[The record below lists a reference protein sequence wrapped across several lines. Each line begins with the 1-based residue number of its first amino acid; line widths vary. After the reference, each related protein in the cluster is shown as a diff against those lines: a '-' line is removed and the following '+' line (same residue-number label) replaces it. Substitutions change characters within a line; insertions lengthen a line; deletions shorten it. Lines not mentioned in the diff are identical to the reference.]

1 MKMNSHYVSYKN
13 QILLTFFLLV
23 STHALLPVFYLM
35 FKQFNKTL
43 SACFLIFVTGSWK
56 AIDVAKFS
64 LNLWLLWGLWKW
76 FSWLHLTILASQGLG
91 IKYCVKNNWNY
102 LQNLKLMKL
111 FRLPLNVCHLL
122 IGHYLLFESCL
133 EKRSY
138 FLGKVVLVYC
148 LYFLC

>member
-64 LNLWLLWGLWKW
+64 LNL
-76 FSWLHLTILASQGLG
+76 
-91 IKYCVKNNWNY
+91 
-102 LQNLKLMKL
+102 
-111 FRLPLNVCHLL
+111 
-122 IGHYLLFESCL
+122 
-133 EKRSY
+133 
-138 FLGKVVLVYC
+138 
-148 LYFLC
+148 